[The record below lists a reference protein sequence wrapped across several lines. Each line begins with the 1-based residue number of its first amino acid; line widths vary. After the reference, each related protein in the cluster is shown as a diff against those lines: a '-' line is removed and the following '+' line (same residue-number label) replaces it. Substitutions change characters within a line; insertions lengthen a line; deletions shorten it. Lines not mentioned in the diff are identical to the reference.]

1 MCRLFVFICRGTYR
15 VDGATGAPLTL
26 GDREGEVEVRDNEVD
41 DGPVRFRHD
50 PRLVLSTRVY
60 LTNEQ
65 VVSAFCVR
73 KC

>member
-1 MCRLFVFICRGTYR
+1 M
-15 VDGATGAPLTL
+15 DGATGAPLTL